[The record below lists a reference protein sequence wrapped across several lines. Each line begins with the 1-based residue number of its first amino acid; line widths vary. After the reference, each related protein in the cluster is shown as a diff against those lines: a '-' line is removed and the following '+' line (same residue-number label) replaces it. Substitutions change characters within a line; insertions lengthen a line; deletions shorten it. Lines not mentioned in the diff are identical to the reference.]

1 MVYSVASGDSWIVLR
16 KIKVGWILVLLSI
29 NTILLQIIDYRM
41 KSMGI
46 KIIMGNGFSVYGKKS
61 MCSGLGFLCRILH
74 VDL

>member
-46 KIIMGNGFSVYGKKS
+46 KIIMGNGFSVYGKNL
-61 MCSGLGFLCRILH
+61 CVLG
-74 VDL
+74 